1 MRQVVSLEQTV
12 RQVISPLSFST
23 KSTVHLFVHFSSYRS
38 SAEVKMSLI
47 PIFEDSIWGLAP
59 RRGWDFFDLDPWMGH
74 RSSLRSLDNLFRDL
88 DRMRSS
94 VDQQMQ
100 VRANKDNYQ
109 VALDVHGYKPEEL
122 QVSVDNNCL
131 TMSGKHEERSKDGRN
146 FVSRQFTR
154 SFALPESVDVQQL
167 KSSLAAD
174 GRTLRIEAPVKQ
186 QALEGA
192 PKEVPIAVQFKNK

>member
-1 MRQVVSLEQTV
+1 
-12 RQVISPLSFST
+12 
-23 KSTVHLFVHFSSYRS
+23 
-38 SAEVKMSLI
+38 MSLI

-59 RRGWDFFDLDPWMGH
+59 RRGWDFLDLDPWTSE
-74 RSSLRSLDNLFRDL
+74 RSSPFRTLDHLMRELDHLRPLTNQQLQV
-88 DRMRSS
+88 SS
-94 VDQQMQ
+94 
-100 VRANKDNYQ
+100 NKNNYQ

-131 TMSGKHEERSKDGRN
+131 TMSGKHEERSKDGKN

-154 SFALPESVDVQQL
+154 SFTLPDTVDVEQL

-186 QALEGA
+186 QAIQEA
-192 PKEVPIAVQFKNK
+192 PKETPIAVQFKKK

>member
-1 MRQVVSLEQTV
+1 
-12 RQVISPLSFST
+12 
-23 KSTVHLFVHFSSYRS
+23 
-38 SAEVKMSLI
+38 MSLI
-47 PIFEDSIWGLAP
+47 PILEDSIWGLAP
-59 RRGWDFFDLDPWMGH
+59 RRGWDFFDVDPWMSH
-74 RSSLRSLDNLFRDL
+74 RSSLRSLDHLLREL
-88 DRMRSS
+88 D
-94 VDQQMQ
+94 Q
-100 VRANKDNYQ
+100 VRPFTNQQLQVTNNKDNYQ

-154 SFALPESVDVQQL
+154 SFTLPESVDVEHL

-186 QALEGA
+186 QAIQQA